1 MERLAQ
7 DYQSR
12 MRLIELLRCFGA
24 GGAPP
29 VAIPACNGGADRGR
43 GVRDIGAGREKLD
56 MEKLTW
62 IWD

>member
-1 MERLAQ
+1 MERLAR

-12 MRLIELLRCFGA
+12 MRLIELLRRFGT
-24 GGAPP
+24 GDPAPL
-29 VAIPACNGGADRGR
+29 VIPACNAGADRGR
-43 GVRDIGAGREKLD
+43 EVRNIGAGREKFD